1 MIFRNEIL
9 EKIKAG
15 KVSMA
20 FRRWQKLGIKVEG
33 TLKTS
38 IGILEFTSI
47 ELVSESSLTESE
59 AKKAGMA
66 NREALIKELNARP
79 LGDIYKIRFKL
90 TGEDPRISLREN
102 KKMTKSDY
110 DLLKE
115 KLARLDHFSKN
126 GPWTHQVLEVI
137 KNYPGESSAVL
148 AGILHTDQAKLKL
161 NIRKLKNLGL
171 TISLGT
177 GYQISPRGKALIAKL

>member
-1 MIFRNEIL
+1 
-9 EKIKAG
+9 
-15 KVSMA
+15 MA
-20 FRRWQKLGIKVEG
+20 FRRWQKLGIKVKG
-33 TLKTS
+33 ALKTS
-38 IGILEFTSI
+38 IGVLEFTSI

-66 NREALIKELNARP
+66 NREALIKELNLRP

-90 TGEDPRISLREN
+90 VGEDPRLTLREDN
-102 KKMTKSDY
+102 KISVSDF
-110 DLLKE
+110 KIITE
-115 KLARLDHFSKN
+115 KLARFDHLSKN
-126 GPWTHQVLEVI
+126 GPWTHKVLEVI
-137 KNYPGESSAVL
+137 KNHQGESSAVL
-148 AGILHTDQAKLKL
+148 AKILKTDQAKLKL